1 MLLRDLLA
9 FLRLPAKSSPMAS
22 RQDGLKLED
31 LPFRGWLSP
40 GDLLEWA
47 SLQANQSLLDRS
59 GLIGKL
65 DPKTGAVADYATP
78 NPDAKDPH
86 TLIFDRGSI
95 FATAEQAR
103 DGAREGVAG
112 AAPRQ
117 WRGALRAPGALDE
130 RFDAQWAPQA
140 AVR

>member
-9 FLRLPAKSSPMAS
+9 FLRLLAKSSPMES

-31 LPFRGWLSP
+31 LPSRGRLSP

-47 SLQANQSLLDRS
+47 SLQANQPLLDRS

-65 DPKTGAVADYATP
+65 DPRTGAVADYAMP
-78 NPDAKDPH
+78 NPDAKDPQ
-86 TLIFDRGSI
+86 TLIFDRQGI
-95 FATAEQAR
+95 FASAAQAPS
-103 DGAREGVAG
+103 GAREGVAA

-117 WRGALRAPGALDE
+117 WRGALRAPGALDA